1 MDNYEKYQQAR
12 RERKRQQLKRK
23 RRRIVTVV
31 LLLGIAI
38 ALFALWRA
46 DRLPFGKQNAAP
58 AAPVTEVSLQAP
70 TETVPPTEAPTTEE
84 VTEPVTETEPVP
96 EADWRL
102 VLVNRNNPLPENFEI
117 TLKELRNSQFVD
129 ERIYPELQQM
139 FDDARAAGY
148 SPLINESFRSHERQQ
163 EIMDSH
169 IANYEASGYSHDDA
183 VTAAETEVAIPGT
196 SEHELGL
203 ALDITTE
210 GDIDPTGLWY
220 WLKENSW
227 KYGFILRYPEE
238 KTDITGIT
246 YEPWHFRYV
255 GKEAAKAIYDSGV
268 CLEEYLENQ

>member
-23 RRRIVTVV
+23 RRRIVTMV

-46 DRLPFGKQNAAP
+46 DSLPFGKQNAAP
-58 AAPVTEVSLQAP
+58 AAPVTEASLQA
-70 TETVPPTEAPTTEE
+70 TETSLPTEAPVTEE

-163 EIMDSH
+163 EIMDSR

-220 WLKENSW
+220 WLKENCW

>member
-46 DRLPFGKQNAAP
+46 DRLPFGKRNAVP
-58 AAPVTEVSLQAP
+58 AAPVTEASLQAP
-70 TETVPPTEAPTTEE
+70 TETVPPTEAPVTEE
-84 VTEPVTETEPVP
+84 VTEPVTEIEPVP

-102 VLVNRNNPLPENFEI
+102 VLVNRNNPLPESFEI

-268 CLEEYLENQ
+268 CLEEYLAKQ

>member
-1 MDNYEKYQQAR
+1 MDNYEKYQRAR
-12 RERKRQQLKRK
+12 NERKKQRLKKK
-23 RRRIVTVV
+23 RRRVVTAV

-46 DRLPFGKQNAAP
+46 GRLPFGKQDAAP
-58 AAPVTEVSLQAP
+58 AAPVTEATLSSP
-70 TETVPPTEAPTTEE
+70 TETLLPTEAPVTEE
-84 VTEPVTETEPVP
+84 ATEPVTETEPVP
-96 EADWRL
+96 EEDWRL
-102 VLVNRNNPLPENFEI
+102 VLVNRDNPLPENFEI

-129 ERIYPELQQM
+129 ERIYPELQEM

-148 SPLINESFRSHERQQ
+148 SPLINESYRSHERQQ

-183 VTAAETEVAIPGT
+183 VAAAETEVAIPGT

-255 GKEAAKAIYDSGV
+255 GKEAAKKICDSGV

>member
-23 RRRIVTVV
+23 RRRIVAVV

-58 AAPVTEVSLQAP
+58 AAPVTEASLQAP

-255 GKEAAKAIYDSGV
+255 GKEAAKEIYDSGV